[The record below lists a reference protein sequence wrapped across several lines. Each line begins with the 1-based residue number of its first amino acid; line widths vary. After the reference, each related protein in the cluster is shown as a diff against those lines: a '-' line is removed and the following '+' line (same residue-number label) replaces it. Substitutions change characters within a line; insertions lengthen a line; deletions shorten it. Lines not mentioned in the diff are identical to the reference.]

1 MNIEELAKFAVD
13 AGLRVHRD
21 LGPGLFESV
30 YEGVLASVLE
40 RKGLKVQRQ
49 LPISFT
55 YEGVDFDEAFRADLL
70 LNERLL
76 VEIKSTEKASPIH
89 AKQVLTYLRVMKL
102 PLGLLMNFGQETFV
116 AGLKRVANNHN
127 DRS

>member
-1 MNIEELAKFAVD
+1 MKLEEIATIAVD
-13 AGLRVHRD
+13 SGLKIHRE

-55 YEGVDFDEAFRADLL
+55 YEGVAFDEAFRADLFV
-70 LNERLL
+70 EGRLL
-76 VEIKSTEKASPIH
+76 IEIKSTEKLSPIH
-89 AKQVLTYLRVMKL
+89 AKQVLTYLRVMGL
-102 PLGLLMNFGQETFV
+102 PLGLLMNFGQETFI

-127 DRS
+127 TPA